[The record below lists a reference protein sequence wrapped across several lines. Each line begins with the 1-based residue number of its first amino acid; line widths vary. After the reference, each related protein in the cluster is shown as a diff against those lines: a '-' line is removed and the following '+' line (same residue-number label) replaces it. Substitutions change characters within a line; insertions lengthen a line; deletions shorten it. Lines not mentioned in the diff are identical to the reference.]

1 MALALREFPNLNAKL
16 DAENQAV
23 VQFGHVNIGVAVA
36 VEDGLLTVVCHD
48 ADLKSIHQISNEVAT
63 MASRA
68 REGKV
73 RSEDI
78 EGSTFSVSNVGPS
91 RTLTIISL
99 VFNVSYF
106 FNEVLKKVKSTELI
120 GYLPW
125 NCGTK
130 V

>member
-1 MALALREFPNLNAKL
+1 MILTRLGFVLINLNWFINGKML
-16 DAENQAV
+16 DGV
-23 VQFGHVNIGVAVA
+23 VEFW
-36 VEDGLLTVVCHD
+36 
-48 ADLKSIHQISNEVAT
+48 
-63 MASRA
+63 
-68 REGKV
+68 
-73 RSEDI
+73 
-78 EGSTFSVSNVGPS
+78 GSTFSVSNVGPS